1 MPLVLVSLGLAVAVS
16 LVRGGRLGRVA
27 DSDLRLG
34 SLLLVG
40 LLLQLGVDAAAGRE
54 LLGEGVLYA
63 ILALSQLAV
72 LGWVVANRSRPGMAL
87 IGLGLLMNAVVIGA
101 NGAMPVDP
109 EAIDRL
115 GIGPVEVTPGKHEP
129 LTDDTRLA
137 WLADVIPLPPIRTI
151 VSVGDIVLAAGL
163 LPLVHHLMSGQERA
177 RGGSEGG
184 RRALKWDPSPPDG
197 EK

>member
-1 MPLVLVSLGLAVAVS
+1 MPLVIVSLGLAVVVS
-16 LVRGGRLGRVA
+16 LLRGGRLGRVA
-27 DSDLRLG
+27 GSDLRLG
-34 SLLLVG
+34 SLLFVG
-40 LLLQLGVDAAAGRE
+40 LLLQLGVDAAAGRD

-63 ILALSQLAV
+63 VLALSQLAV

-109 EAIDRL
+109 DAIDRL
-115 GIGPVEVTPGKHEP
+115 GIGPVEVAPGKHEP

-151 VSVGDIVLAAGL
+151 VSVGDIVLAVGL
-163 LPLVHHLMSGQERA
+163 LPLMHHLMSA
-177 RGGSEGG
+177 RQSTDGG
-184 RRALKWDPSPPDG
+184 RRVGRTLKNRPSSPDA
-197 EK
+197 ER